1 MKNEHIKKNLE
12 EIKEKIENPA
22 FQMYWN

>member
-22 FQMYWN
+22 FQIHWN